1 MIVKMNL
8 DRLIPKCDQRL
19 INGRSNLKG
28 LSSTIIKI
36 RLVYIFWTQTPYY
49 LNTQVSSCDQ
59 KLINARSNLKGLTT
73 MVIKIRLVYMT
84 YYIFRMQAPC

>member
-1 MIVKMNL
+1 M
-8 DRLIPKCDQRL
+8 
-19 INGRSNLKG
+19 
-28 LSSTIIKI
+28 IIKI
-36 RLVYIFWTQTPYY
+36 RLVYIFWMQTPYN